1 MVTFEAG
8 FKLLIFCTGEVWE
21 RPGSLCQ
28 VIILFIIGIGI
39 AAHRYRTGNIKFYF
53 L

>member
-21 RPGSLCQ
+21 RPGPLCQ
-28 VIILFIIGIGI
+28 VIILIIGIVVCIGIGI
-39 AAHRYRTGNIKFYF
+39 AANRY
-53 L
+53 